1 MGGFRSSAGLLGAYV
16 PRGSVVH
23 RAPAGLKL
31 AALAVVSVAV
41 LLVRS
46 WWGVGALAALVLAV
60 AVASRVGARALV
72 AQLRPLVWLV
82 PAVFALQWW
91 AHGPARAAL
100 LSSRL
105 VLLVALAALV
115 VLTTRT
121 TEVLAAIEHAARPLR
136 VVGVRPDRVALVLAL
151 AIRSVPVL
159 AALADDV
166 RDAQRARGRE
176 RDLRAFAVPLVV
188 GTLRRADA
196 LGDAL
201 RARGVDD

>member
-1 MGGFRSSAGLLGAYV
+1 MGALRSATGLFGAYV
-16 PRGSVVH
+16 PRDSVVH

-31 AALAVVSVAV
+31 GALALVSVAV

-46 WWGVGALAALVLAV
+46 WWGVGALGALVLGV
-60 AVASRVGARALV
+60 AVASRVGARALL

-82 PAVFALQWW
+82 PAVLALQWW

-100 LSSRL
+100 LSTRL

-121 TEVLAAIEHAARPLR
+121 TEVLDAVERGARPLR
-136 VVGVRPDRVALVLAL
+136 VVGVRPERVALVLAL

-159 AALADDV
+159 ATLADDV
-166 RDAQRARGRE
+166 RDAQRARGHE

>member
-1 MGGFRSSAGLLGAYV
+1 MSRFRSSAGLLGAYV
-16 PRGSVVH
+16 PRQSPIH

-31 AALAVVSVAV
+31 GALALVSLAV

-46 WWGVGALAALVLAV
+46 WWGVGALAVLVLAV
-60 AVASRVGARALV
+60 AIASRVGMRALLV
-72 AQLRPLVWLV
+72 QLRPVVLLV
-82 PAVFALQWW
+82 PAVLALQWW

-121 TEVLAAIEHAARPLR
+121 TEVLAANERAARPLR

-159 AALADDV
+159 ATLADDV
-166 RDAQRARGRE
+166 RDAQRARGHE

>member
-1 MGGFRSSAGLLGAYV
+1 MGRFRSGAGLLGAYV
-16 PRGSVVH
+16 PRDSVVH

-46 WWGVGALAALVLAV
+46 WSGVGALAVLVLAV
-60 AVASRVGARALV
+60 AVASRVGPRALLV
-72 AQLRPLVWLV
+72 QLRPLVWLV
-82 PAVFALQWW
+82 PAVLALQWW
-91 AHGPARAAL
+91 AHGPARAAV
-100 LSSRL
+100 LSARL

-121 TEVLAAIEHAARPLR
+121 TEVLTAIEHGARPLR
-136 VVGVRPDRVALVLAL
+136 VVGVRPERVALVLAL

-166 RDAQRARGRE
+166 HDAQRARGHE

>member
-1 MGGFRSSAGLLGAYV
+1 MSRFRSGAGLLGAYV
-16 PRGSVVH
+16 PRDSPVH

-31 AALAVVSVAV
+31 GALALVSVAV

-46 WWGVGALAALVLAV
+46 WWGVAALAVLVLAV
-60 AVASRVGARALV
+60 ALASRVGTRALLV
-72 AQLRPLVWLV
+72 QLRPLLWLV
-82 PAVFALQWW
+82 PAVLALQWW
-91 AHGPARAAL
+91 AHGPARAAV
-100 LSSRL
+100 LSARL

-121 TEVLAAIEHAARPLR
+121 TEVLDAVEHGARPLR

-166 RDAQRARGRE
+166 RDAQRARGHE

-201 RARGVDD
+201 RARGADD